1 MTNTDK
7 IISNIGAIRTM
18 LENFPMGLFD
28 KNGKTYTS
36 AFDFMMDLLKCCGIT
51 DTQILTYILGK
62 LYGFEGQPGYTIE
75 GLYEGIKRSDIQI
88 EQNEF
93 INALEY
99 SIKTILMALFTSIY
113 TCSALPVFPNKVFD
127 YDDMENLMSNTVR
140 DITIQNSNNDYAYK
154 LKIPI
159 QTIDIFDMLS
169 ISPATSKGSLYYMV
183 DGHDKYYHKEMATSS
198 YTRTVT
204 KHLNVG
210 DTYKDKIYKFTDVY
224 ELGMTISTNNGC
236 NISYSLYSRGSLIPT
251 QSPIRLDITTTYLE
265 AGFDAPKSST
275 LTIDEGEMFTSSYFF
290 VIPQEDESKAVIQ
303 NIIINGHSGG
313 VEVGDTDGDKIWIYL
328 CEDASDLSLWESEGG
343 KQINSAIFG
352 EDRYDEKV
360 LADVVCEIEQ
370 DYQCEESAETQYMTY
385 RLMNGIYKSTPKDA
399 VRYSYV
405 PNSYAINE
413 QSPDYIVCYEGVPAN
428 LLYKTNDMNAF
439 IWYCLN
445 RGNSSNQTEQNHLMW
460 DNRVSAAK
468 NGIARSS
475 AEDWNA
481 WYDTKN
487 AEGKEFKYVN
497 DINGLN
503 ETIFPIVQIEKYTST
518 TILLRIPSQKY
529 FAPKKRE
536 DLINGTF
543 YDHPN
548 RSYFNASVYKFDWD
562 YLKNITILNPKLLL
576 VRLVEHLL
584 GFTMDVA
591 SNTKFD
597 LTRKKVELVLSKAVK
612 SIIEANDME
621 VEDCWKS
628 FSNEDFNDLLNELLL
643 SRYTASEYNGEVART
658 RQHDINDYLNSI
670 NDINSSAQSQG
681 TTTKITKMI
690 TDVMV
695 TPGVEPSTDWEFE
708 FKFDSKMLEKLIWA
722 MVMPIIESIFTPQVM
737 LLMMINFQLLGIVN
751 IDEALGQDF
760 GKIINLLINKILGLV
775 KSIIL
780 FIKDKIIQMLLD
792 LFNEYIMPLLKNY
805 AMILLLEHISD
816 WLVILL
822 EAVKCLPN
830 LIMPVFNKP
839 IGYIEEVD
847 YADIVTEQN
856 IPENSS
862 EC

>member
-1 MTNTDK
+1 M
-7 IISNIGAIRTM
+7 
-18 LENFPMGLFD
+18 
-28 KNGKTYTS
+28 
-36 AFDFMMDLLKCCGIT
+36 
-51 DTQILTYILGK
+51 
-62 LYGFEGQPGYTIE
+62 
-75 GLYEGIKRSDIQI
+75 
-88 EQNEF
+88 
-93 INALEY
+93 
-99 SIKTILMALFTSIY
+99 
-113 TCSALPVFPNKVFD
+113 
-127 YDDMENLMSNTVR
+127 
-140 DITIQNSNNDYAYK
+140 
-154 LKIPI
+154 
-159 QTIDIFDMLS
+159 
-169 ISPATSKGSLYYMV
+169 
-183 DGHDKYYHKEMATSS
+183 
-198 YTRTVT
+198 
-204 KHLNVG
+204 
-210 DTYKDKIYKFTDVY
+210 
-224 ELGMTISTNNGC
+224 
-236 NISYSLYSRGSLIPT
+236 
-251 QSPIRLDITTTYLE
+251 
-265 AGFDAPKSST
+265 
-275 LTIDEGEMFTSSYFF
+275 
-290 VIPQEDESKAVIQ
+290 
-303 NIIINGHSGG
+303 
-313 VEVGDTDGDKIWIYL
+313 
-328 CEDASDLSLWESEGG
+328 
-343 KQINSAIFG
+343 
-352 EDRYDEKV
+352 
-360 LADVVCEIEQ
+360 
-370 DYQCEESAETQYMTY
+370 
-385 RLMNGIYKSTPKDA
+385 
-399 VRYSYV
+399 
-405 PNSYAINE
+405 
-413 QSPDYIVCYEGVPAN
+413 
-428 LLYKTNDMNAF
+428 
-439 IWYCLN
+439 
-445 RGNSSNQTEQNHLMW
+445 
-460 DNRVSAAK
+460 
-468 NGIARSS
+468 
-475 AEDWNA
+475 
-481 WYDTKN
+481 
-487 AEGKEFKYVN
+487 
-497 DINGLN
+497 
-503 ETIFPIVQIEKYTST
+503 
-518 TILLRIPSQKY
+518 LRIPSQKY

-536 DLINGTF
+536 DIINGTF
-543 YDHPN
+543 YDHPS

-658 RQHDINDYLNSI
+658 RQHDINDYLNNI

-690 TDVMV
+690 TDVIV